1 MLNIG
6 VILLHFLLWLFC
18 EIFQHP
24 VEITRKL
31 MAIMEIFF
39 THIDFNY
46 QIFEA
51 PETGI
56 EKKNYL
62 ASISQYLC
70 TDNDR
75 KI

>member
-1 MLNIG
+1 
-6 VILLHFLLWLFC
+6 
-18 EIFQHP
+18 
-24 VEITRKL
+24 
-31 MAIMEIFF
+31 MEIFF